1 MAFPPWTHGCGQAA
15 PGMHSAGRNL
25 GNVDFGGGGGFRAV
39 DGKGPPHAWLCGRK
53 GRAALLAPS
62 THVPVCPVPPQ
73 ISLFVGAWWQMGSYT
88 TVDTPFPC

>member
-1 MAFPPWTHGCGQAA
+1 MDAA
-15 PGMHSAGRNL
+15 RLLLACTVQVGILEMWIL
-25 GNVDFGGGGGFRAV
+25 GGGGGGFRA
-39 DGKGPPHAWLCGRK
+39 GGGQGPPHAWLCGRK